1 MALFGQSRDISMF
14 RYVNRELM
22 GNIMSQQCSF
32 FKLRLSQTNFN
43 MYGEAAE
50 EKYYDGPI
58 LLYAV
63 IENPPQTQPTDEMGV
78 SFDWKP
84 TFRFLRD
91 DLLNKLQGY
100 NGQTDNFNNSSNIYG
115 ANLVPQIGDV
125 IYYQTAY
132 FEVVA
137 TNANQFFVGKDPDY
151 PNNPQPSNPA
161 GATYPLPDP
170 LWNPGLDQFGWD
182 TSIICQTAYIPAD
195 RVGISLERM

>member
-1 MALFGQSRDISMF
+1 MALFGQARDISMF

-22 GNIMSQQCSF
+22 GNIISQQCSF

-50 EKYYDGPI
+50 AKFYDGPI
-58 LLYAV
+58 LLYSV
-63 IENPPQTQPTDEMGV
+63 IENPSQEWSTDDLGV
-78 SFDWKP
+78 DFNWKP

-91 DLLNKLQGY
+91 DLLDKLK
-100 NGQTDNFNNSSNIYG
+100 DFNEDTIYG
-115 ANLVPQIGDV
+115 ANLVPQVGDV

-132 FEVVA
+132 FEVVS

-151 PNNPQPSNPA
+151 PNKPQPSNPA

-170 LWNPGLDQFGWD
+170 LWNPDLDEFGYNV
-182 TSIICQTAYIPAD
+182 SIICQTAYIPAD
-195 RVGISLERM
+195 KVGITLERM

>member
-1 MALFGQSRDISMF
+1 MALFGQARDISMF

-58 LLYAV
+58 LLYSV
-63 IENPPQTQPTDEMGV
+63 IENPEQEWSTDDLGV
-78 SFDWKP
+78 NFNWKP

-91 DLLNKLQGY
+91 DLLDKLK
-100 NGQTDNFNNSSNIYG
+100 DFNEDTIYG
-115 ANLVPQIGDV
+115 ANLVPQVGDI

-132 FEVVA
+132 FEVTA

-151 PNNPQPSNPA
+151 PNSPQPSNPED
-161 GATYPLPDP
+161 ATYPLPEP
-170 LWNPGLDQFGWD
+170 LWNPGLDQFGWN
-182 TSIICQTAYIPAD
+182 TSIICNTTYVPAD
-195 RVGISLERM
+195 KVGITLERM